1 MEIDIDIVKGN
12 QKNLDEKSTHME
24 TISTLI
30 DEHISKL
37 QSSLD
42 KSKGEI
48 DECRKDER
56 LFVCLRMESL

>member
-1 MEIDIDIVKGN
+1 VEIDIDIVKGN

-37 QSSLD
+37 
-42 KSKGEI
+42 
-48 DECRKDER
+48 
-56 LFVCLRMESL
+56 